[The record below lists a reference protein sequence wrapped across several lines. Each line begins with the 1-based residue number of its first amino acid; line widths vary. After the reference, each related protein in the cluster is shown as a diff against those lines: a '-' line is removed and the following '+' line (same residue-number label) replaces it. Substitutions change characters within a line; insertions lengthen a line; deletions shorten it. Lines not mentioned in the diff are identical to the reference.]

1 LLQHAVHLV
10 PRHSGVEHDRP
21 HPSVPVTDT
30 DGLPIPVSGH
40 ELHGAQSGCWGC
52 RRGGECGS
60 LIDTGLAI
68 TDIAVAEALRII
80 LE

>member
-1 LLQHAVHLV
+1 
-10 PRHSGVEHDRP
+10 VEHDGP
-21 HPSVPVTDT
+21 HPGVPVTNT
-30 DGLPIPVSGH
+30 DGLPVLVSGH
-40 ELHGAQSGCWGC
+40 ELHGAQSGSRGC